1 MALGGKI
8 FLFIIITLSA
18 CGKKGD
24 LINYKDES
32 KDTFPAVIEEE
43 RIYKF

>member
-1 MALGGKI
+1 MALGRKI
-8 FLFIIITLSA
+8 LFFIIITLSA

-24 LINYKDES
+24 LINYKDKLKE
-32 KDTFPAVIEEE
+32 TLPAVIEEE

>member
-1 MALGGKI
+1 MALVRKL
-8 FLFIIITLSA
+8 LFSIIITLSA

-24 LINYKDES
+24 LINYKDET
-32 KDTFPAVIEEE
+32 KEIFPAVIEEE

>member
-1 MALGGKI
+1 MALGRKI
-8 FLFIIITLSA
+8 FFFIIITLSA
-18 CGKKGD
+18 CGKKGE

-32 KDTFPAVIEEE
+32 KEIFPAVIEEE